1 MTRSAV
7 AFGSLCLLACSMLLY
22 AQAPSTPPRTPA
34 QSPWRFAGTQPC
46 VGPEGGVLQCPP
58 AARTIAVRAGRLF
71 DSDSGQMLTR
81 QVVIV
86 NGERITDV
94 GPESQVRIPPGVQ
107 VIDLGQATV
116 VPGLIDMHSHIYN
129 NRRPNMTSERSAL
142 IAINNAQAD
151 LQAGFTAM
159 RDMGSHGNGYGDVD
173 VRNAINW
180 GDLDGP
186 RLQVAGRGIAW
197 GPKPAG
203 PRRFGIDDLKAPR
216 IVRWVVK
223 SSELE
228 AVSGRAARSN
238 VTLGAVIPGSRRR
251 PDGVVLSWRYT
262 DPNTVAADG
271 LVPFF
276 IDWGA
281 SPHPALTAAR
291 GASLVQLRGQHPD
304 PERVQ
309 RMLNQLELDLRINR
323 GFPPAIIATIDSPH
337 GRVEL
342 R

>member
-1 MTRSAV
+1 MNTRFV
-7 AFGSLCLLACSMLLY
+7 ALIGVVALTTIFNAQQPASNTLLALVDHLVL
-22 AQAPSTPPRTPA
+22 ATPDLQRGIDVIEQQLGVKATP
-34 QSPWRFAGTQPC
+34 
-46 VGPEGGVLQCPP
+46 GGQH
-58 AARTIAVRAGRLF
+58 
-71 DSDSGQMLTR
+71 
-81 QVVIV
+81 
-86 NGERITDV
+86 
-94 GPESQVRIPPGVQ
+94 
-107 VIDLGQATV
+107 
-116 VPGLIDMHSHIYN
+116 PGLG
-129 NRRPNMTSERSAL
+129 T
-142 IAINNAQAD
+142 
-151 LQAGFTAM
+151 
-159 RDMGSHGNGYGDVD
+159 
-173 VRNAINW
+173 RNA
-180 GDLDGP
+180 LVALGP
-186 RLQVAGRGIAW
+186 TSYLEIIGPDPDQ
-197 GPKPAG
+197 PKPAG

-228 AVSGRAARSN
+228 AVSARAARSN
-238 VTLGAVIPGSRRR
+238 VTLGVVMPGSRRR

-291 GASLVQLRGQHPD
+291 GASLVQLRAEHPD
-304 PERVQ
+304 LERVQ
-309 RMLNQLELDLRINR
+309 RMLDRLGLDLRITR